1 MVIAHLFKRDIFR
14 APMRHILK
22 NLDPDYNRL
31 RGERG
36 VEKGDWQVLFRLQGE
51 TAQAAGPGMSKFNA
65 AAVSL

>member
-1 MVIAHLFKRDIFR
+1 
-14 APMRHILK
+14 MRHILK